1 MITIAGNYPR
11 SEELIQA
18 TRDFDRNRIDQY
30 KLDQAYE
37 KDFYDFLKLQ
47 EKLNFPFISTGLF
60 NYQDLIRPFSIFIK
74 NSTANTLLRF
84 EETNTFWRK
93 LEVNKIEIDEQN
105 FDKYLAEYLK
115 LDRMK
120 NYNYLISLPSPL
132 TLSKYS
138 NLNVENSIELLT
150 EIFIRIT
157 DKWNSN
163 NVIAFSFIEYTE
175 IENLDKLINF
185 SQKIKNISVDNK
197 NTQLFLFFKNKIKNF
212 ENIEKLNF
220 DGISINFY
228 ANPIRKIESDQNFQI
243 ENLNSFKYLFV
254 GIINTNTTRLEDT
267 IKIQQFIDYI
277 KTKYKN
283 TLYITDDFYAEL
295 LPQEIMDN
303 KIINISKI
311 FAQI

>member
-30 KLDQAYE
+30 KLEQAYE
-37 KDFYDFLKLQ
+37 KDFFDFLKIQ

-74 NSTANTLLRF
+74 NSIANTLLRF
-84 EETNTFWRK
+84 EETNVFWRK
-93 LEVNKIEIDEQN
+93 LEVSKIEIDDQN

-138 NLNVENSIELLT
+138 NLNIENSTELLT

-163 NVIAFSFIEYTE
+163 NVMAFAFIEYTE
-175 IENLDKLINF
+175 IENLDKLITF

-212 ENIEKLNF
+212 KDIEKLSF

-228 ANPIRKIESDQNFQI
+228 TNPIKKIESDQNFQI
-243 ENLNSFKYLFV
+243 ERLNSFKYLFA

-267 IKIQQFIDYI
+267 TKIQQFIDYI

-295 LPQEIMDN
+295 LPREIMDN

>member
-30 KLDQAYE
+30 KLEQAYE
-37 KDFYDFLKLQ
+37 KDFFDFLKLQ

-74 NSTANTLLRF
+74 NSIANTLLRF
-84 EETNTFWRK
+84 EATNVFWRK
-93 LEVNKIEIDEQN
+93 LEVSKIEIDEQN

-138 NLNVENSIELLT
+138 NLNIENSTELLT

-163 NVIAFSFIEYTE
+163 NVIAFAFIEYTE
-175 IENLDKLINF
+175 IENLDKLITF

-212 ENIEKLNF
+212 KDIEKLNF

-228 ANPIRKIESDQNFQI
+228 TNPIRKIESDQNFQI
-243 ENLNSFKYLFV
+243 ERLNSFKYLFA

-267 IKIQQFIDYI
+267 TKIQQFIDYI

-295 LPQEIMDN
+295 LPREIMDN

>member
-30 KLDQAYE
+30 KLEQAYE
-37 KDFYDFLKLQ
+37 KDFFDFLKLQ

-74 NSTANTLLRF
+74 NSIANTLLRF
-84 EETNTFWRK
+84 EETNVFWRK
-93 LEVNKIEIDEQN
+93 LEVSKIEIDDQN

-138 NLNVENSIELLT
+138 NLNIENSTELIT
-150 EIFIRIT
+150 EVFIRIT

-163 NVIAFSFIEYTE
+163 NVIAFAFIEYTE
-175 IENLDKLINF
+175 IENLDKLITF

-212 ENIEKLNF
+212 KDIEKLNF

-228 ANPIRKIESDQNFQI
+228 TNPIRKIESDQNFQI
-243 ENLNSFKYLFV
+243 ERLNSFKYLFA

-267 IKIQQFIDYI
+267 TKIQQFIDYI

-295 LPQEIMDN
+295 LPREIMDN

>member
-30 KLDQAYE
+30 KLEQAYE
-37 KDFYDFLKLQ
+37 KDFFDFLKLQ

-74 NSTANTLLRF
+74 NSIANTLLRF
-84 EETNTFWRK
+84 EETNVFWRK
-93 LEVNKIEIDEQN
+93 LEVSKIEIDEQN

-138 NLNVENSIELLT
+138 NLNIENSTELLT

-163 NVIAFSFIEYTE
+163 NVMAFAFIEYTE
-175 IENLDKLINF
+175 IENLDKLITF

-212 ENIEKLNF
+212 KDIEKLSF

-228 ANPIRKIESDQNFQI
+228 TNPIKKIESDQNFQI
-243 ENLNSFKYLFV
+243 ERLNSFKYLFA

-267 IKIQQFIDYI
+267 TKIQQFIDYI

-295 LPQEIMDN
+295 LPREIMDN

>member
-30 KLDQAYE
+30 KLEQAYE
-37 KDFYDFLKLQ
+37 KDFFDFLKLQ

-74 NSTANTLLRF
+74 NSIANTLLRF
-84 EETNTFWRK
+84 EATNVFWRK
-93 LEVNKIEIDEQN
+93 LEVSKIEIDEQN

-138 NLNVENSIELLT
+138 NLNIENSTELLT

-163 NVIAFSFIEYTE
+163 NVMAFAFIEYTE
-175 IENLDKLINF
+175 IENLDKLITF

-212 ENIEKLNF
+212 KDIEKLSF

-228 ANPIRKIESDQNFQI
+228 TNPIKKIESDQNFQI
-243 ENLNSFKYLFV
+243 ERLNSFKYLFA

-267 IKIQQFIDYI
+267 TKIQQFIDYI

-295 LPQEIMDN
+295 LPREIMDN